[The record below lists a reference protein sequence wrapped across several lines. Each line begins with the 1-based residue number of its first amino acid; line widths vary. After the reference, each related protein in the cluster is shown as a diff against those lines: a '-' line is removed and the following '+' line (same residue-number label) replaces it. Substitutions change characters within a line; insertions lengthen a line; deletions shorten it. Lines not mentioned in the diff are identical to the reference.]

1 MQTFYSEDHRLHHAN
16 AELNEGQ
23 LMPCFEMPSR
33 ADMVL
38 AQVKRTEL
46 GPISAPLD
54 YGIEPIKRIHDAD
67 FVDFIQTAWPRW
79 SALGREHDM
88 LPLAWPMRR
97 MPMRCPDDIDGQLG
111 YYSFDAGAPLTAN
124 SWQAIYSSAQ
134 VALSA
139 QAHIV
144 AGAHSA
150 FALCRPPGH
159 HAGIDYMGGYCY
171 LNNAAIA
178 AQAML
183 DQGARRVAILDVD
196 FHHGN
201 GTQDM
206 FYQRADV
213 LFTSIHGDPR
223 NEYPCFSGYADERG
237 EGVGLGYN
245 LNYPLPAGSNWDA
258 WSRALNDALRQIA
271 GFGADYLVVSLGVAP
286 SLADPISSFK
296 LDSPDYL
303 TMGEMIA
310 KLGLPTLFVMEGGY
324 AVEEI
329 GINAVNVLTA
339 FDATVT
345 AQGEVQ

>member
-1 MQTFYSEDHRLHHAN
+1 
-16 AELNEGQ
+16 
-23 LMPCFEMPSR
+23 
-33 ADMVL
+33 
-38 AQVKRTEL
+38 
-46 GPISAPLD
+46 
-54 YGIEPIKRIHDAD
+54 
-67 FVDFIQTAWPRW
+67 
-79 SALGREHDM
+79 
-88 LPLAWPMRR
+88 
-97 MPMRCPDDIDGQLG
+97 
-111 YYSFDAGAPLTAN
+111 
-124 SWQAIYSSAQ
+124 
-134 VALSA
+134 
-139 QAHIV
+139 
-144 AGAHSA
+144 
-150 FALCRPPGH
+150 
-159 HAGIDYMGGYCY
+159 
-171 LNNAAIA
+171 
-178 AQAML
+178 
-183 DQGARRVAILDVD
+183 
-196 FHHGN
+196 
-201 GTQDM
+201 M

-271 GFGADYLVVSLGVAP
+271 GFGADYLVVSLGVDTY
-286 SLADPISSFK
+286 LADPISSFK

>member
-1 MQTFYSEDHRLHHAN
+1 
-16 AELNEGQ
+16 
-23 LMPCFEMPSR
+23 
-33 ADMVL
+33 MVL

-54 YGIEPIKRIHDAD
+54 YGIEPIKRIHDAN

-139 QAHIV
+139 QAHIA

-196 FHHGN
+196 FPHGN

-271 GFGADYLVVSLGVAP
+271 GFGADYLVVSLGVDTY
-286 SLADPISSFK
+286 LADPISSFK